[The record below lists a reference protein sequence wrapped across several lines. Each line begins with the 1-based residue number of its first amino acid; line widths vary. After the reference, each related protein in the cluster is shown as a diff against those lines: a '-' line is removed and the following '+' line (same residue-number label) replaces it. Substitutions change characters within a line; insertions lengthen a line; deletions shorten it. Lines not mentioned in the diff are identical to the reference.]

1 MDILHATGSLSRAR
15 VTTGRTGAVRVYL
28 RGNRR
33 FGGVSER
40 SRVRSGCLGLI
51 VSVGVVSVAAVLAA
65 VSLALIAS
73 FAVSALG
80 QPSGTTSVVGLLIA
94 SVAGLCFLFVGR
106 NIWRELRG
114 ARKRPGERR
123 D

>member
-1 MDILHATGSLSRAR
+1 
-15 VTTGRTGAVRVYL
+15 
-28 RGNRR
+28 
-33 FGGVSER
+33 
-40 SRVRSGCLGLI
+40 
-51 VSVGVVSVAAVLAA
+51 VVSVAAVLAA